1 MREEGEQPGLRG
13 QLWRNLIEVRGPG
26 IGILKNDPIS
36 LVLGLNRSLNSGNK
50 APTVPH
56 PAHLTGDSQEAEMFC
71 CCIPTFAGSGLKK
84 AQK

>member
-36 LVLGLNRSLNSGNK
+36 LALGLNRSLNSGNQ
-50 APTVPH
+50 AH
-56 PAHLTGDSQEAEMFC
+56 PAHLTGDSQEAKMFC
-71 CCIPTFAGSGLKK
+71 CCI
-84 AQK
+84 